1 LHYLI
6 KKSLINNFSRDIEI
20 TYNLG
25 KKEMNVLTPY
35 QAKYIAYELTRRFPS
50 GSNERF
56 NLALMDAQVDLNPH
70 QVESALFAFKSPLSK
85 GAILADEVGL
95 GKTIEA
101 GILLSQLWAER
112 RKKLLII
119 CPANLRKQWSQELLD
134 KFFLESTIL
143 ENKSFN
149 EFKKLGNTNP
159 FEQNK
164 IVICSYQF
172 ARAKADL
179 MQLVSWDL
187 AVIDEAHRLRNV
199 YKPTNKIGNAIK
211 QALSHSRKV
220 LLTATPLQ
228 NSLLEL
234 YGLVSIIDEHTFGDI
249 KSFRSQFLRTEDN
262 ENYQDLRDRLKSV
275 CIRNLRRQVQEY
287 IRYTSRIPLTIKFE
301 PSDDEQ
307 RLYEEVSGYLQQDL
321 LYALPASQRHLMTL
335 ILRKLLASSSF
346 AIAGTLNSLSK
357 KLHQVIKENRELKIK
372 NEELFEDYELF
383 DEQIEEW
390 EEEDQATEELLS
402 EADIEAIK
410 LEITSLEK
418 FRDLAESIKRNTKG
432 EKLLTA
438 LKEGFSKMDKHANK
452 KAIIFTESTRT
463 QNYLFNL
470 LTEQYPNKI
479 VLFNGSNNDE
489 TSNKVYK
496 CWLEKYRGTDK
507 VTGSPTAD
515 KRAALVEHFRDE
527 ATIMIATEAA
537 AEGINLQFCSLL
549 INYDLPWNPQRIEQ
563 RIGRCHRYG
572 QKYDVV
578 VVNFLNVKNAA
589 DIRVFQ
595 LLDEKFKLFSGVFGA
610 SDDVLG
616 SIESG
621 VDFEKRIAEIYQKYR
636 SEQEIIEQF
645 DLLQKELDEQIN
657 SKMLSTRE
665 TLLANFDDEV
675 LDKLKIRLT
684 ESKEYLNKY
693 EKWLWAVTKF
703 ELNNTAKFNDTKLTF
718 RLTKQPYSGIKFPM
732 TAFKLGKP
740 NTEPHVYRIGHPLAQ
755 IVLEKVKTKELLPAS
770 LLFDLTGYKGNVSIL
785 DELKGKQGWLS
796 ALSVSVDS
804 FESSDYVIIFG
815 ETDDGKQ
822 LNEEQ
827 AKRLLTLPVKQTN
840 ENEVNIDANHV
851 SKQTE
856 IHVDALLTSIS
867 ERDNNYLKL
876 ETEKLT
882 KWAEDKM
889 NAAELAIKETKAKI
903 KELNREAQKTAD
915 PIAQLKIQEQLQTE
929 SKKQKKQRQEI
940 FIVEDEIQ
948 EMRDKMIADI
958 QKRMKQEINK
968 TLLFTINWKLL

>member
-1 LHYLI
+1 
-6 KKSLINNFSRDIEI
+6 
-20 TYNLG
+20 
-25 KKEMNVLTPY
+25 MNELTPY

-50 GSNERF
+50 GSSEKF
-56 NLALMDAQVDLNPH
+56 NVALMDAQVDLNPH
-70 QVESALFAFKSPLSK
+70 QVEAALFAFKSPLSK

-143 ENKSFN
+143 ENKNFKD
-149 EFKKLGNTNP
+149 FKKARNKNA
-159 FEQNK
+159 FEQDK

-211 QALSHSRKV
+211 EALSHSRKA

-249 KSFRSQFLRTEDN
+249 KSFRSQFLRTVDG

-287 IRYTSRIPLTIKFE
+287 IRYTNRIPLTIKFE

-307 RLYEEVSGYLQQDL
+307 KLYEDVSDYLQREL
-321 LYALPASQRHLMTL
+321 LYALPAGQRHLMTL

-346 AIAGTLNSLSK
+346 AIAGTLNSLIK
-357 KLHQVIKENRELKIK
+357 KLNQVIKD
-372 NEELFEDYELF
+372 NEFLNVPEDISEDYELF
-383 DEQIEEW
+383 EEQSEEW
-390 EEEDQATEELLS
+390 DEEENTEDKKLS
-402 EADIEAIK
+402 ELDFESIRK
-410 LEITSLEK
+410 EIVELEK
-418 FRDLAESIKRNTKG
+418 YRDLAESIKNNTKG
-432 EKLLTA
+432 DKLLTA
-438 LKEGFSKMDKHANK
+438 LKEGFAKMDKQANQ

-470 LTEQYPNKI
+470 LSEHYPDKI

-496 CWLEKYRGTDK
+496 NWISKNKGTDK
-507 VTGSPTAD
+507 VTGSPSAD
-515 KRAALVEHFRDE
+515 KRAALVEYFRNE

-572 QKYDVV
+572 QKFDVV

-636 SEQEIIEQF
+636 SEKEIIDQF
-645 DLLQKELDEQIN
+645 DLLQNELDEQIS

-675 LDKLKIRLT
+675 LDKLKIRLS
-684 ESKEYLNKY
+684 ESKEYINKY
-693 EKWLWAVTKF
+693 EQWLWAVTKF
-703 ELNNTAKFNDTKLTF
+703 ELNGTAKFNDKDLSF
-718 RLTKQPYSGIKFPM
+718 QLKKQPYPNANFP
-732 TAFKLGKP
+732 TESFKLGKP
-740 NTEPHVYRIGHPLAQ
+740 NTEAHVYRMGHPLAQ
-755 IVLEKVKTKELLPAS
+755 TVLEKVKEKGLQPAS
-770 LLFDLTGYKGNVSIL
+770 LTFDLTGYKGNVAIL
-785 DELKGKQGWLS
+785 DELKGQQGWLS
-796 ALSVSVDS
+796 VMAVSVDS
-804 FESSDYVIIFG
+804 FESSDYLMAYGIANNGITLT
-815 ETDDGKQ
+815 ED
-822 LNEEQ
+822 Q
-827 AKRLLTLPVKQTN
+827 AKRLLTLPAKNANQDSNT
-840 ENEVNIDANHV
+840 IDDSLV
-851 SKQTE
+851 IKTGE
-856 IHVDALLTSIS
+856 TYLDALLKTLS
-867 ERDNNYLKL
+867 ERDNNYLKF

-882 KWAEDKM
+882 KWAEDRM

-903 KELNREAQKTAD
+903 KELNREAQKTVD
-915 PIAQLKIQEQLQTE
+915 PTSQLKIQEQLQDE
-929 SKKQKKQRQEI
+929 SRKQKKQRQEI
-940 FIVEDEIQ
+940 FIVEDEIA
-948 EMRDKMIADI
+948 EMRDKMISDI
-958 QKRMKQEINK
+958 QKRMKQEISK
-968 TLLFTINWKLL
+968 THLFTINWKLV

>member
-1 LHYLI
+1 
-6 KKSLINNFSRDIEI
+6 
-20 TYNLG
+20 
-25 KKEMNVLTPY
+25 MNDLTPY

-50 GSNERF
+50 GSSEKF
-56 NLALMDAQVDLNPH
+56 NVALMDAQVDLNPH
-70 QVESALFAFKSPLSK
+70 QVEAALFAFKSPLSK

-143 ENKSFN
+143 ENKNFKD
-149 EFKKLGNTNP
+149 FKKAGNKNP

-211 QALSHSRKV
+211 EALSHSRKA

-249 KSFRSQFLRTEDN
+249 KSFRSQFLRTVDG

-287 IRYTSRIPLTIKFE
+287 IRYTNRIPLTIKFE

-307 RLYEEVSGYLQQDL
+307 KLYEDVSDYLQREL
-321 LYALPASQRHLMTL
+321 LYALPAGQRHLMTL

-346 AIAGTLNSLSK
+346 AIAGTLNSLIK
-357 KLHQVIKENRELKIK
+357 KLNQVIKD
-372 NEELFEDYELF
+372 NEIINVSEDISEDYELF
-383 DEQIEEW
+383 EEQSEEW
-390 EEEDQATEELLS
+390 DEEETVEDKKLNETDFESIRQEI
-402 EADIEAIK
+402 IE
-410 LEITSLEK
+410 LEIY
-418 FRDLAESIKRNTKG
+418 RDLAESIKHNTKG
-432 EKLLTA
+432 DKLLTA
-438 LKEGFSKMDKHANK
+438 LKEGFAKMDKQANQ

-470 LTEQYPNKI
+470 LSEHYPNKI
-479 VLFNGSNNDE
+479 VLFNGSNTDE

-496 CWLEKYRGTDK
+496 SWLSQHKGTDK
-507 VTGSPTAD
+507 VTGSPSAD
-515 KRAALVEHFRDE
+515 KRAALVEYFRNE

-537 AEGINLQFCSLL
+537 SEGINLQFCSLL

-572 QKYDVV
+572 QKFDVV

-636 SEQEIIEQF
+636 SEEEIIDQF
-645 DLLQKELDEQIN
+645 DLLQKELDEQIS

-675 LDKLKIRLT
+675 LDKLKIRLS
-684 ESKEYLNKY
+684 ESKEYINKY
-693 EKWLWAVTKF
+693 EQWLWAVTKF
-703 ELNNTAKFNDTKLTF
+703 ELNGTANFNDKDLSF
-718 RLTKQPYSGIKFPM
+718 QLKKQPYPDVNFP
-732 TAFKLGKP
+732 TESFKLGKP
-740 NTEPHVYRIGHPLAQ
+740 NTEAHVYRMGHPLAQ
-755 IVLEKVKTKELLPAS
+755 TVLEKIKEKELHPAS
-770 LLFDLTGYKGNVSIL
+770 LTFDLTGYKGNVAIL
-785 DELKGKQGWLS
+785 DELKGQQGWLS
-796 ALSVSVDS
+796 VMAVSVDS
-804 FESSDYVIIFG
+804 FESSDYLMAYGIAGNGITLTEDQV
-815 ETDDGKQ
+815 
-822 LNEEQ
+822 
-827 AKRLLTLPVKQTN
+827 KRLLTLPAKNVT
-840 ENEVNIDANHV
+840 ENTSEVD
-851 SKQTE
+851 E
-856 IHVDALLTSIS
+856 ALVIKSGETYLNTLLKTLS
-867 ERDNNYLKL
+867 EKDNNYLKF

-882 KWAEDKM
+882 KWAEDRM

-903 KELNREAQKTAD
+903 KELNREAQKTVD
-915 PIAQLKIQEQLQTE
+915 PTTQLKIQEQLQEE
-929 SKKQKKQRQEI
+929 SRKQKKQRQEI
-940 FIVEDEIQ
+940 FIVEDEIA

-958 QKRMKQEINK
+958 QKRMKQEISK
-968 TLLFTINWKLL
+968 TLLFTINWKLV

>member
-1 LHYLI
+1 
-6 KKSLINNFSRDIEI
+6 
-20 TYNLG
+20 
-25 KKEMNVLTPY
+25 MNELTPY

-50 GSNERF
+50 GSSEKF
-56 NLALMDAQVDLNPH
+56 NVALMDAQVDLNPH
-70 QVESALFAFKSPLSK
+70 QVEAALFAFKSPLSK

-143 ENKSFN
+143 ENKNFQG
-149 EFKKLGNTNP
+149 FKKSGNKNP
-159 FEQNK
+159 FEQDK

-199 YKPTNKIGNAIK
+199 YKPSNKIGNAIK
-211 QALSHSRKV
+211 EALSHARKA

-249 KSFRSQFLRTEDN
+249 KSFRSQFLRTVDG

-287 IRYTSRIPLTIKFE
+287 IRYTNRIPLTIKFE

-307 RLYEEVSGYLQQDL
+307 KLYEDVSDYLQREL
-321 LYALPASQRHLMTL
+321 LYALPAGQRHLMTL

-346 AIAGTLNSLSK
+346 AIAGTLNSLIK
-357 KLHQVIKENRELKIK
+357 KLNQVLKD
-372 NEELFEDYELF
+372 NEVVNFSEDISDDYELF
-383 DEQIEEW
+383 EEHSEEW
-390 EEEDQATEELLS
+390 DEEENAEDKNLTALDFES
-402 EADIEAIK
+402 IRK
-410 LEITSLEK
+410 EIVELEK
-418 FRDLAESIKRNTKG
+418 YRDLAESIKHNTKG
-432 EKLLTA
+432 DKLLTA
-438 LKEGFSKMDKHANK
+438 LKEGFAKMDKQANQ

-470 LTEQYPNKI
+470 LSEHYPDKI

-496 CWLEKYRGTDK
+496 NWMGKNKGTDK
-507 VTGSPTAD
+507 VTGSPSAD
-515 KRAALVEHFRDE
+515 KRAALVEYFRNE

-572 QKYDVV
+572 QKFDVV

-636 SEQEIIEQF
+636 SEKEIIDQF
-645 DLLQKELDEQIN
+645 DLLQKELDEQIS

-675 LDKLKIRLT
+675 LDKLKIRLS
-684 ESKEYLNKY
+684 ESREYINKY
-693 EKWLWAVTKF
+693 EQWLWAVTKF
-703 ELNNTAKFNDTKLTF
+703 ELNGTAKFNDKDLSF
-718 RLTKQPYSGIKFPM
+718 QLIKQPYLNANFP
-732 TAFKLGKP
+732 TESFKLGKP
-740 NTEPHVYRIGHPLAQ
+740 NTEAHVYRMGHPLAQ
-755 IVLEKVKTKELLPAS
+755 TVLKKIKEKELQPAS
-770 LLFDLTGYKGNVSIL
+770 LTFDLTGYKGNVAIL
-785 DELKGKQGWLS
+785 DELKGQHGWLS
-796 ALSVSVDS
+796 VMAVSVDS
-804 FESSDYVIIFG
+804 FESSDYLMAYGIANNGINLT
-815 ETDDGKQ
+815 ED
-822 LNEEQ
+822 Q
-827 AKRLLTLPVKQTN
+827 AKRLLTLPANNDNQDSN
-840 ENEVNIDANHV
+840 AIDESLVIKAGE
-851 SKQTE
+851 TYL
-856 IHVDALLTSIS
+856 DALLKTLS
-867 ERDNNYLKL
+867 ERDNNYLKF

-882 KWAEDKM
+882 KWAEDRM

-903 KELNREAQKTAD
+903 KELNREAQKTVD
-915 PIAQLKIQEQLQTE
+915 PTSQLKIQEQLQDE
-929 SKKQKKQRQEI
+929 SRKQKKQRQEI
-940 FIVEDEIQ
+940 FIVEDEIA
-948 EMRDKMIADI
+948 EMRDKMISDI
-958 QKRMKQEINK
+958 QKRMKQEISK
-968 TLLFTINWKLL
+968 THLFTINWKLV

>member
-1 LHYLI
+1 
-6 KKSLINNFSRDIEI
+6 
-20 TYNLG
+20 
-25 KKEMNVLTPY
+25 MNELTPY

-50 GSNERF
+50 GSSEKF
-56 NLALMDAQVDLNPH
+56 NVALMDAQVDLNPH
-70 QVESALFAFKSPLSK
+70 QVEAALFAFKSPLSK

-143 ENKSFN
+143 ENKNFKD
-149 EFKKLGNTNP
+149 FKKSGNKNP

-211 QALSHSRKV
+211 EALSHSRKA

-249 KSFRSQFLRTEDN
+249 KSFRSQFLRTVDG

-287 IRYTSRIPLTIKFE
+287 IRYTNRIPLTIKFE

-307 RLYEEVSGYLQQDL
+307 KLYEDVSDYLQREL
-321 LYALPASQRHLMTL
+321 LYALPAGQRHLMTL

-346 AIAGTLNSLSK
+346 AIAGTLNSLIK
-357 KLHQVIKENRELKIK
+357 KLNQVIKD
-372 NEELFEDYELF
+372 NEVLNVPEDISEDYELF
-383 DEQIEEW
+383 EEQSEEW
-390 EEEDQATEELLS
+390 DEEENTEDKKLTELDFES
-402 EADIEAIK
+402 IRK
-410 LEITSLEK
+410 EIVELEK
-418 FRDLAESIKRNTKG
+418 YRDLAESIKHNTKG
-432 EKLLTA
+432 DKLLTA
-438 LKEGFSKMDKHANK
+438 LKEGFAKMDKQANQ

-470 LTEQYPNKI
+470 LSEHYPDKI

-496 CWLEKYRGTDK
+496 NWISKNKGTDK
-507 VTGSPTAD
+507 VTGSPSAD
-515 KRAALVEHFRDE
+515 KRAALVEYFRNE

-572 QKYDVV
+572 QKFDVV

-636 SEQEIIEQF
+636 SEKEIIDQF
-645 DLLQKELDEQIN
+645 DLLQKELDEQIS

-675 LDKLKIRLT
+675 LDKLKIRLS
-684 ESKEYLNKY
+684 ESKEYINKY
-693 EKWLWAVTKF
+693 EQWLWAVTKF
-703 ELNNTAKFNDTKLTF
+703 ELNGTAKFNDKDLSF
-718 RLTKQPYSGIKFPM
+718 QLKKQPYPNANFP
-732 TAFKLGKP
+732 TESFKLGKP
-740 NTEPHVYRIGHPLAQ
+740 NTEAHVYRMGHPLAQ
-755 IVLEKVKTKELLPAS
+755 TVLEKVKEKELQHAS
-770 LLFDLTGYKGNVSIL
+770 LTFDLTGYKGNVAIL
-785 DELKGKQGWLS
+785 DELKGQQGWLS
-796 ALSVSVDS
+796 VMAVSVDS
-804 FESSDYVIIFG
+804 FESSDYLMAYGIANNGITLT
-815 ETDDGKQ
+815 ED
-822 LNEEQ
+822 Q
-827 AKRLLTLPVKQTN
+827 AKRLLTLPAKNATQDS
-840 ENEVNIDANHV
+840 NIIDNSLVIIAGE
-851 SKQTE
+851 TYL
-856 IHVDALLTSIS
+856 DALLKTLS
-867 ERDNNYLKL
+867 ERDNNYLKF

-882 KWAEDKM
+882 KWAEDRM

-903 KELNREAQKTAD
+903 KELNREAQKTVD
-915 PIAQLKIQEQLQTE
+915 PTSQLKIQEQLQDE
-929 SKKQKKQRQEI
+929 SRKQKKQRQEI
-940 FIVEDEIQ
+940 FIVEDEIA
-948 EMRDKMIADI
+948 EMRDKMISDI
-958 QKRMKQEINK
+958 QKRMKQEISK
-968 TLLFTINWKLL
+968 THLFTINWKLV

>member
-1 LHYLI
+1 
-6 KKSLINNFSRDIEI
+6 
-20 TYNLG
+20 
-25 KKEMNVLTPY
+25 
-35 QAKYIAYELTRRFPS
+35 
-50 GSNERF
+50 
-56 NLALMDAQVDLNPH
+56 MDAQVDLNPH
-70 QVESALFAFKSPLSK
+70 QVEAALFAFKSPLSK

-143 ENKSFN
+143 ENKNFKD
-149 EFKKLGNTNP
+149 FKKSGNKNP

-211 QALSHSRKV
+211 EALSHSRKA

-249 KSFRSQFLRTEDN
+249 KSFRSQFLRTVDG

-301 PSDDEQ
+301 PSNDEQ
-307 RLYEEVSGYLQQDL
+307 KLYEDVSDYLQREL
-321 LYALPASQRHLMTL
+321 LYALPAGQRHLMTL

-346 AIAGTLNSLSK
+346 AIAGTLNSLIK
-357 KLHQVIKENRELKIK
+357 KLNQVIKD
-372 NEELFEDYELF
+372 NEVLNVPEEISEDYELF
-383 DEQIEEW
+383 EEQSEEW
-390 EEEDQATEELLS
+390 DEEENTE
-402 EADIEAIK
+402 DKK
-410 LEITSLEK
+410 LTEIDFESIRKEIVELEK
-418 FRDLAESIKRNTKG
+418 YRDLAESIKHNTKG
-432 EKLLTA
+432 DKLLTA
-438 LKEGFSKMDKHANK
+438 LKEGFAKMDKQANQ

-470 LTEQYPNKI
+470 LSEHYPNKI
-479 VLFNGSNNDE
+479 VLFNGSNTDE

-496 CWLEKYRGTDK
+496 SWLSQNKGTDK
-507 VTGSPTAD
+507 VTGSPSAD
-515 KRAALVEHFRDE
+515 KRAALVEYFRNE

-572 QKYDVV
+572 QKFDVV

-636 SEQEIIEQF
+636 SEKEIIDQF
-645 DLLQKELDEQIN
+645 DLLQKELDEQIS

-665 TLLANFDDEV
+665 TLLANFDDDV
-675 LDKLKIRLT
+675 LDKLKIRLS
-684 ESKEYLNKY
+684 ESKEYINKY
-693 EKWLWAVTKF
+693 EQWLWAVTKF
-703 ELNNTAKFNDTKLTF
+703 ELNGTAKFNDKDLSF
-718 RLTKQPYSGIKFPM
+718 QLKKQPYPNATFP
-732 TAFKLGKP
+732 TESFKLGKP
-740 NTEPHVYRIGHPLAQ
+740 NTEAHVYRMGHPLAQ
-755 IVLEKVKTKELLPAS
+755 TVLEKVKEKQLQPAS
-770 LLFDLTGYKGNVSIL
+770 LTFDLTGYKGNVAIL
-785 DELKGKQGWLS
+785 DELKGQQGWLS
-796 ALSVSVDS
+796 VMAVSVDS
-804 FESSDYVIIFG
+804 FESSDYLMAYGIANNGITLT
-815 ETDDGKQ
+815 ED
-822 LNEEQ
+822 Q
-827 AKRLLTLPVKQTN
+827 AKRLLTLPAKN
-840 ENEVNIDANHV
+840 ASENSKEVDETLV
-851 SKQTE
+851 LKSGETYL
-856 IHVDALLTSIS
+856 DALLKTLS
-867 ERDNNYLKL
+867 ERDNNYLKF

-882 KWAEDKM
+882 KWAEDRM

-903 KELNREAQKTAD
+903 KELNREAQKTVD
-915 PIAQLKIQEQLQTE
+915 PTSQLKIQEQLQDE
-929 SKKQKKQRQEI
+929 SRKQKKQRQEI
-940 FIVEDEIQ
+940 FIVEDEIA
-948 EMRDKMIADI
+948 EMRDKMISNI
-958 QKRMKQEINK
+958 QKRMKQEISK
-968 TLLFTINWKLL
+968 THLFTINWKLV

>member
-1 LHYLI
+1 
-6 KKSLINNFSRDIEI
+6 
-20 TYNLG
+20 
-25 KKEMNVLTPY
+25 MNELTPY

-50 GSNERF
+50 GSSEKF
-56 NLALMDAQVDLNPH
+56 NVALMDAQVDLNPH

-119 CPANLRKQWSQELLD
+119 CPANLRKQWSQELYD
-134 KFFLESTIL
+134 KFFLDTIIL
-143 ENKSFN
+143 ENKNFN
-149 EFKKLGNTNP
+149 EFVKSGKRNP
-159 FEQNK
+159 FDQNK
-164 IVICSYQF
+164 IIICSYQF

-179 MQLVSWDL
+179 MQLISWDL
-187 AVIDEAHRLRNV
+187 AVVDEAHRLRNV

-211 QALSHSRKV
+211 EALSHSRKA

-249 KSFRSQFLRTEDN
+249 KSFRSQFLRTVEG
-262 ENYQDLRDRLKSV
+262 ENYQDLRGRLKSV

-287 IRYTSRIPLTIKFE
+287 IRYTNRIPLTIKFE

-307 RLYEEVSGYLQQDL
+307 KLYEAVSDYLQKEL

-346 AIAGTLNSLSK
+346 AIAGTLNSLIK
-357 KLHQVIKENRELKIK
+357 KLHQVIKDHQKVSVADEVS
-372 NEELFEDYELF
+372 EDYELF
-383 DEQIEEW
+383 EEQAEEW
-390 EEEDQATEELLS
+390 EEDEQSGENSLTET
-402 EADIEAIK
+402 DIEAIR
-410 LEITSLEK
+410 LEIAELEK
-418 FRDLAESIKRNTKG
+418 FRDLAESIKHNAKG

-470 LTEQYPNKI
+470 LSEQYPDKI

-496 CWLEKYRGTDK
+496 SWLEKNRGTDK

-515 KRAALVEHFRDE
+515 KRAALVEYFRNE

-595 LLDEKFKLFSGVFGA
+595 LLAEKFKLFSGVFGA

-636 SEQEIIEQF
+636 TEQEIIEQF

-675 LDKLKIRLT
+675 LDKLKIRLS
-684 ESKEYLNKY
+684 ESREYINKY
-693 EKWLWAVTKF
+693 EQWLWAVTKF
-703 ELNNTAKFNDTKLTF
+703 ELNGAATFNDKNLSFKLK
-718 RLTKQPYSGIKFPM
+718 KQPYPEATFP
-732 TAFKLGKP
+732 TEAFKLGKP
-740 NTEPHVYRIGHPLAQ
+740 NTEAHVYRMGHPLAQ
-755 IVLEKVKTKELLPAS
+755 TVLEKAKEKELPNAS
-770 LLFDLTGYKGNVSIL
+770 LTFDLTGYVGNVSIL
-785 DELKGKQGWLS
+785 DVLKGKQGWLS
-796 ALSVSVDS
+796 ALAVSVDS
-804 FESSDYVIIFG
+804 FESSDYVIAFG
-815 ETDDGKQ
+815 QTDDGKP

-840 ENEVNIDANHV
+840 ENTSNLDIANV
-851 SKQTE
+851 SNQTE
-856 IHVDALLTSIS
+856 IHLDALLKSIS
-867 ERDNNYLKL
+867 ERDNNYLKF

-882 KWAEDKM
+882 KWAEDRM

-903 KELNREAQKTAD
+903 KELNREVQKTID
-915 PIAQLKIQEQLQTE
+915 PMAQLKLQQQLQEE
-929 SKKQKKQRQEI
+929 SRKQKKQRQEI
-940 FIVEDEIQ
+940 FIVEDEIA

-968 TLLFTINWKLL
+968 THLFTINWKLV

>member
-1 LHYLI
+1 MT
-6 KKSLINNFSRDIEI
+6 D
-20 TYNLG
+20 
-25 KKEMNVLTPY
+25 LTPY

-50 GSNERF
+50 GSSEKF
-56 NLALMDAQVDLNPH
+56 NVALMDAQVDLNPH
-70 QVESALFAFKSPLSK
+70 QVEAALFAFKSPLSK

-119 CPANLRKQWSQELLD
+119 CPANLRKQWSQELQE
-134 KFFLESTIL
+134 KFFLDSIIL
-143 ENKSFN
+143 ENKNFN
-149 EFKKLGNTNP
+149 DLKKSGNKNP
-159 FEQNK
+159 FEQDK

-211 QALSHSRKV
+211 EALSHSRKA

-249 KSFRSQFLRTEDN
+249 KSFRSQFLRTVDG
-262 ENYQDLRDRLKSV
+262 ENYQDLRERLKSI

-287 IRYTSRIPLTIKFE
+287 IRYTNRIPITIKFE
-301 PSDDEQ
+301 PSENEQ
-307 RLYEEVSGYLQQDL
+307 KLYEDVSDYLQREL
-321 LYALPASQRHLMTL
+321 LYALPAGQRHLMTL

-346 AIAGTLNSLSK
+346 AIAGTLNSLIK
-357 KLHQVIKENRELKIK
+357 KLNQVIHD
-372 NEELFEDYELF
+372 NERVDVSEDISEDYELL
-383 DEQIEEW
+383 DEQAEEW
-390 EEEDQATEELLS
+390 DEEQVAEDDKLT
-402 EADIEAIK
+402 EADFEAIRK
-410 LEITSLEK
+410 EIIELEK
-418 FRDLAESIKRNTKG
+418 YRDLAESIKHNTKG
-432 EKLLTA
+432 DKLLTA
-438 LKEGFSKMDKHANK
+438 LKEGFAKMDKQANQ

-470 LTEQYPNKI
+470 LNEYYPNKI
-479 VLFNGSNNDE
+479 VLFNGSNTDE
-489 TSNKVYK
+489 TSNKIYK
-496 CWLEKYRGTDK
+496 TWLSQNKGTDK

-515 KRAALVEHFRDE
+515 KRAALVEHFRND

-549 INYDLPWNPQRIEQ
+549 INFDLPWNPQRIEQ

-572 QKYDVV
+572 QKFDVV

-636 SEQEIIEQF
+636 TEKEIIDQF
-645 DLLQKELDEQIN
+645 DLLQKELDEQISN
-657 SKMLSTRE
+657 KMLSTRE

-675 LDKLKIRLT
+675 LDKLKIRLS
-684 ESKEYLNKY
+684 ESKEYINKY
-693 EKWLWAVTKF
+693 EQWLWAVTKF
-703 ELNNTAKFNDTKLTF
+703 ELNGAAKFNNKDLSF
-718 RLTKQPYSGIKFPM
+718 QLTKQPYPEESFP
-732 TAFKLGKP
+732 TEPFKLGKP
-740 NTEPHVYRIGHPLAQ
+740 NTEAHVYRMGHPLAQ
-755 IVLEKVKTKELLPAS
+755 AVLEKLKSKELPPSTLT
-770 LLFDLTGYKGNVSIL
+770 FDLTNYQGNVAIL
-785 DELKGKQGWLS
+785 DELKGQSGWIS
-796 ALSVSVDS
+796 VMAVSVDS
-804 FESSDYVIIFG
+804 FESSDYLMAFG
-815 ETDDGKQ
+815 IANNGTKLTED
-822 LNEEQ
+822 Q
-827 AKRLLTLPVKQTN
+827 AKRLLTLPSINITEN
-840 ENEVNIDANHV
+840 ENAVDKGLV
-851 SKQTE
+851 SKTGE
-856 IHVDALLTSIS
+856 TYLESLLKSLS
-867 ERDNNYLKL
+867 EKDSNYMKF

-882 KWAEDKM
+882 KWAEDRM

-903 KELNREAQKTAD
+903 KELNRESQKTTD
-915 PIAQLKIQEQLQTE
+915 PVLLLKMQEQLQDE
-929 SKKQKKQRQEI
+929 SRKQKKQRQEI
-940 FIVEDEIQ
+940 FIVEDEIA

-958 QKRMKQEINK
+958 QKRMKQEISK
-968 TLLFTINWKLL
+968 THLFTINWKIV

>member
-1 LHYLI
+1 M
-6 KKSLINNFSRDIEI
+6 
-20 TYNLG
+20 
-25 KKEMNVLTPY
+25 KELTAY

-50 GSNERF
+50 GSSEKF
-56 NLALMDAQVDLNPH
+56 NVALMDAQVDLNPH

-143 ENKSFN
+143 ENKN
-149 EFKKLGNTNP
+149 FKDLKKAGNRNP
-159 FEQNK
+159 FEQDK

-211 QALSHSRKV
+211 EALSHARKA

-249 KSFRSQFLRTEDN
+249 KSFRSQFLRTSDG
-262 ENYQDLRDRLKSV
+262 ENYQDLRDRLKTV

-287 IRYTSRIPLTIKFE
+287 IRYTNRIPLTIKFE
-301 PSDDEQ
+301 PSEDEQ
-307 RLYEEVSGYLQQDL
+307 KLYEDVSDYLQREL
-321 LYALPASQRHLMTL
+321 LYALPAGQRHLMTL

-346 AIAGTLNSLSK
+346 AIAGTLNSLIK
-357 KLHQVIKENRELKIK
+357 KLYLVIKD
-372 NEELFEDYELF
+372 NEVLNVPEDISEDYELF
-383 DEQIEEW
+383 EEQSEEW
-390 EEEDQATEELLS
+390 DEEETTEDKQLTETDFDS
-402 EADIEAIK
+402 IRQEIIE
-410 LEITSLEK
+410 LEK
-418 FRDLAESIKRNTKG
+418 YRDLAESIKHNAKG
-432 EKLLTA
+432 DKLLTA
-438 LKEGFSKMDKHANK
+438 LKEGFAKMDKQANQ

-470 LTEQYPNKI
+470 LSEYYPNKI

-496 CWLEKYRGTDK
+496 SWLSQNKGTDK
-507 VTGSPTAD
+507 VTGSPSAD
-515 KRAALVEHFRDE
+515 KRAALVEYFRNE
-527 ATIMIATEAA
+527 AIIMIATEAA

-572 QKYDVV
+572 QKFDVV

-636 SEQEIIEQF
+636 SEKEIVDQF
-645 DLLQKELDEQIN
+645 DLLQKELDEQI
-657 SKMLSTRE
+657 STKMLSTRE

-684 ESKEYLNKY
+684 ESKEYINKY
-693 EKWLWAVTKF
+693 EQWLWAVTKF
-703 ELNNTAKFNDTKLTF
+703 ELNGTAKFNDKDLSF
-718 RLTKQPYSGIKFPM
+718 QLKKQPYPNAIFP
-732 TAFKLGKP
+732 TESFKLGKP
-740 NTEPHVYRIGHPLAQ
+740 NTEAHVYRMGHPLAQ
-755 IVLEKVKTKELLPAS
+755 TVLEKIKEKELYAAS
-770 LLFDLTGYKGNVSIL
+770 LSFDLTGYRGNVAIL
-785 DELKGKQGWLS
+785 DELKGLQGWLS
-796 ALSVSVDS
+796 VMAVSVES
-804 FESSDYVIIFG
+804 FESSDYLLTFG
-815 ETDDGKQ
+815 VANNGIALTEDQ
-822 LNEEQ
+822 V
-827 AKRLLTLPVKQTN
+827 KRLLTLPAKHCD
-840 ENEVNIDANHV
+840 ENSIDVNDILV
-851 SKQTE
+851 TQSGE
-856 IHVDALLTSIS
+856 RYLDALLKTLS
-867 ERDNNYLKL
+867 ERDNNYLKF

-882 KWAEDKM
+882 KWAEDRM

-903 KELNREAQKTAD
+903 KELNREAQKTVD
-915 PIAQLKIQEQLQTE
+915 PASQLKIQEQLQDE
-929 SKKQKKQRQEI
+929 SRKQKKQRQEI
-940 FIVEDEIQ
+940 FIVEDEIA
-948 EMRDKMIADI
+948 EMRDKMISDI
-958 QKRMKQEINK
+958 QKRMKQEISK
-968 TLLFTINWKLL
+968 THLFTINWKLV

>member
-1 LHYLI
+1 V
-6 KKSLINNFSRDIEI
+6 NE
-20 TYNLG
+20 
-25 KKEMNVLTPY
+25 LTPY
-35 QAKYIAYELTRRFPS
+35 QAKYIAFELTRRFPS
-50 GSNERF
+50 GSSEKF
-56 NLALMDAQVDLNPH
+56 NVALMDAQVDLNPH

-101 GILLSQLWAER
+101 GILLSQMWAER

-119 CPANLRKQWSQELLD
+119 CPANLRKQWSQELYD
-134 KFFLESTIL
+134 KFFLDSIIL
-143 ENKSFN
+143 ENKNFN
-149 EFKKLGNTNP
+149 EFVKSGKRNP
-159 FEQNK
+159 FDQNK
-164 IVICSYQF
+164 IIICSYQF

-179 MQLVSWDL
+179 VQLISWDL

-211 QALSHSRKV
+211 EALSHSRKA

-249 KSFRSQFLRTEDN
+249 KSFRSQFLRTVEG

-287 IRYTSRIPLTIKFE
+287 IRYTNRIPLTIKFE

-307 RLYEEVSGYLQQDL
+307 KLYEAVSDYLQKEL

-346 AIAGTLNSLSK
+346 AIAGTLNSLIK
-357 KLHQVIKENRELKIK
+357 KLLQVIKDHQKVSVADEVS
-372 NEELFEDYELF
+372 EDYELF
-383 DEQIEEW
+383 EEQAEEW
-390 EEEDQATEELLS
+390 EEEEKTNDNSLTET
-402 EADIEAIK
+402 DIKAIK
-410 LEITSLEK
+410 LEILELEK
-418 FRDLAESIKRNTKG
+418 FRDLAESIKHNAKG

-470 LTEQYPNKI
+470 LSEQYPDKI

-496 CWLEKYRGTDK
+496 SWLATNKGTDK

-515 KRAALVEHFRDE
+515 KRAALVEYFRNE

-572 QKYDVV
+572 QKFDVV

-636 SEQEIIEQF
+636 TDLEIIEQF
-645 DLLQKELDEQIN
+645 DLLQKELDEKIN

-675 LDKLKIRLT
+675 LDKLKIRLS
-684 ESKEYLNKY
+684 ESREYINKY
-693 EKWLWAVTKF
+693 EQWLWAVTKF
-703 ELNNTAKFNDTKLTF
+703 ELNGAATFNDKNLSFKLK
-718 RLTKQPYSGIKFPM
+718 KQPYSEATFP
-732 TAFKLGKP
+732 TESFKLGKP
-740 NTEPHVYRIGHPLAQ
+740 NTEAHVYRMGHTLAQ
-755 IVLEKVKTKELLPAS
+755 TVLEKAKEKELPETS
-770 LLFDLTGYKGNVSIL
+770 LTFDLTGYEGNVSIL
-785 DELKGKQGWLS
+785 DELKGKKGWLS
-796 ALSVSVDS
+796 ALAVSVDS
-804 FESSDYVIIFG
+804 FESSDYVIAFG
-815 ETDDGKQ
+815 QTDDGKP

-827 AKRLLTLPVKQTN
+827 AKRLLTLPVKQAN
-840 ENEVNIDANHV
+840 GNAISIDA
-851 SKQTE
+851 KLLALQTE
-856 IHVDALLTSIS
+856 SHLDALLKSIS
-867 ERDNNYLKL
+867 ERDNNYLKF

-882 KWAEDKM
+882 KWAEDRM

-903 KELNREAQKTAD
+903 KELNREVQKTTD
-915 PIAQLKIQEQLQTE
+915 PMAQLKLQQQLQEE
-929 SKKQKKQRQEI
+929 SRKQKKQRQEI
-940 FIVEDEIQ
+940 FIVEDEIA

-958 QKRMKQEINK
+958 QKRMKQEINQ
-968 TLLFTINWKLL
+968 THLFTINWKLL

>member
-1 LHYLI
+1 
-6 KKSLINNFSRDIEI
+6 
-20 TYNLG
+20 
-25 KKEMNVLTPY
+25 MNELTPY
-35 QAKYIAYELTRRFPS
+35 QAKYIAFELTRRFPS
-50 GSNERF
+50 GSSEKF
-56 NLALMDAQVDLNPH
+56 NVALMDAQVDLNPH

-101 GILLSQLWAER
+101 GILLSQMWAER

-119 CPANLRKQWSQELLD
+119 CPANLRKQWSQELYE
-134 KFFLESTIL
+134 KFFLGSIIL
-143 ENKSFN
+143 ENKNFN
-149 EFKKLGNTNP
+149 EFVKSGKRNP
-159 FEQNK
+159 FDQNT

-179 MQLVSWDL
+179 VQLISWDL

-211 QALSHSRKV
+211 EALSHSRKA

-249 KSFRSQFLRTEDN
+249 KSFRSQFLRTVEG

-287 IRYTSRIPLTIKFE
+287 IRYTNRIPLTIKFE

-307 RLYEEVSGYLQQDL
+307 KLYEAVSDYLQKEL

-346 AIAGTLNSLSK
+346 AIAGTLNSLIK
-357 KLHQVIKENRELKIK
+357 KLLQVIKDHQKVSVADEVS
-372 NEELFEDYELF
+372 EDYELF
-383 DEQIEEW
+383 EEQAEEW
-390 EEEDQATEELLS
+390 EEEEKTNDNSLTET
-402 EADIEAIK
+402 DIKAIK
-410 LEITSLEK
+410 LEILELEK
-418 FRDLAESIKRNTKG
+418 FRDLAESIKHNAKG

-470 LTEQYPNKI
+470 LSEQYPDKI

-496 CWLEKYRGTDK
+496 SWLATNKGTDK

-515 KRAALVEHFRDE
+515 KRAALVEYFRNE

-636 SEQEIIEQF
+636 TEQEIIEQF

-675 LDKLKIRLT
+675 LDKLKIRLS
-684 ESKEYLNKY
+684 ESREYINKY
-693 EKWLWAVTKF
+693 EQWLWAVTKF
-703 ELNNTAKFNDTKLTF
+703 ELNGAATFNDKNLSFKLK
-718 RLTKQPYSGIKFPM
+718 KQPYSEATFP
-732 TAFKLGKP
+732 TESFKLGKP
-740 NTEPHVYRIGHPLAQ
+740 NTEAHVYRMGHTLAQ
-755 IVLEKVKTKELLPAS
+755 TVLEKAKEKELPETS
-770 LLFDLTGYKGNVSIL
+770 LTFDLTGYEGNVSIL
-785 DELKGKQGWLS
+785 DELKGKKGWLS
-796 ALSVSVDS
+796 ALAVSVDS
-804 FESSDYVIIFG
+804 FESSDYVIAFG
-815 ETDDGKQ
+815 QTDDGKP

-827 AKRLLTLPVKQTN
+827 AKRLLTLPVKQAN
-840 ENEVNIDANHV
+840 GNAISIDA
-851 SKQTE
+851 KLLALQTE
-856 IHVDALLTSIS
+856 SHLDALLKSIS
-867 ERDNNYLKL
+867 ERDNNYLKF

-882 KWAEDKM
+882 KWAEDRM

-903 KELNREAQKTAD
+903 KELNREVQKTTD
-915 PIAQLKIQEQLQTE
+915 PMAQLKLQQQLQEE
-929 SKKQKKQRQEI
+929 SRKQKKQRQEI
-940 FIVEDEIQ
+940 FIVEDEIA

-958 QKRMKQEINK
+958 QKRMKQEINQ
-968 TLLFTINWKLL
+968 THLFTINWKLL

>member
-1 LHYLI
+1 
-6 KKSLINNFSRDIEI
+6 
-20 TYNLG
+20 
-25 KKEMNVLTPY
+25 MNELTPY

-50 GSNERF
+50 GSSEKF
-56 NLALMDAQVDLNPH
+56 NVALMDAQVDLNPH
-70 QVESALFAFKSPLSK
+70 QVEAALFAFKSPLSK

-143 ENKSFN
+143 ENKNFKD
-149 EFKKLGNTNP
+149 FKKSGNKNP
-159 FEQNK
+159 FEQDK

-211 QALSHSRKV
+211 EALSHSRKA

-249 KSFRSQFLRTEDN
+249 KSFRSQFLRTVDG

-287 IRYTSRIPLTIKFE
+287 IRYTNRIPLTIKFE

-307 RLYEEVSGYLQQDL
+307 KLYEDVSDYLQREL
-321 LYALPASQRHLMTL
+321 LYALPAGQRHLMTL

-346 AIAGTLNSLSK
+346 AIAGTLNSLIK
-357 KLHQVIKENRELKIK
+357 KLNKVIKD
-372 NEELFEDYELF
+372 NEVLDAPEDISEDYELF
-383 DEQIEEW
+383 EEQSEEW
-390 EEEDQATEELLS
+390 DEEENTEVK
-402 EADIEAIK
+402 K
-410 LEITSLEK
+410 LNETDFESIRQEIVELEK
-418 FRDLAESIKRNTKG
+418 YRDLAESIKHNTKG
-432 EKLLTA
+432 DKLLTA
-438 LKEGFSKMDKHANK
+438 LKGGFAKMDKQANQ

-463 QNYLFNL
+463 RNYLFNL
-470 LTEQYPNKI
+470 LSEHYPDKI

-496 CWLEKYRGTDK
+496 NWISKNKGTDK
-507 VTGSPTAD
+507 VTGSPSSD
-515 KRAALVEHFRDE
+515 KRAALVEYFRNE

-572 QKYDVV
+572 QKFDVV
-578 VVNFLNVKNAA
+578 VVNFLNVINAA

-621 VDFEKRIAEIYQKYR
+621 VDFDKRIAEIYQKYR
-636 SEQEIIEQF
+636 SEKEIIDQF
-645 DLLQKELDEQIN
+645 DLLQKELDEQI
-657 SKMLSTRE
+657 SGKMLSTRE

-675 LDKLKIRLT
+675 LDKLKIRLS
-684 ESKEYLNKY
+684 ESKEYINKY
-693 EKWLWAVTKF
+693 EQWLWAVTKF
-703 ELNNTAKFNDTKLTF
+703 ELNGTAKFNDKDLSF
-718 RLTKQPYSGIKFPM
+718 QLKKQPYPNANLPTES
-732 TAFKLGKP
+732 FKLGKP
-740 NTEPHVYRIGHPLAQ
+740 NTEAHVYRMGHPLAQ
-755 IVLEKVKTKELLPAS
+755 TVLEKVKEKELQPAS
-770 LLFDLTGYKGNVSIL
+770 LTFDLTGYKGNVAIL
-785 DELKGKQGWLS
+785 DELKGQQGWLS
-796 ALSVSVDS
+796 VMAVSVDS
-804 FESSDYVIIFG
+804 FESSDYLMAYGIANNGITLT
-815 ETDDGKQ
+815 ED
-822 LNEEQ
+822 Q
-827 AKRLLTLPVKQTN
+827 AKRLLTLPAKNATQDS
-840 ENEVNIDANHV
+840 NIIDNSLVIIAGE
-851 SKQTE
+851 TYL
-856 IHVDALLTSIS
+856 DALLKTLS
-867 ERDNNYLKL
+867 ERDNNYLKF

-882 KWAEDKM
+882 KWAEDRM

-903 KELNREAQKTAD
+903 KELNREAQKTVD
-915 PIAQLKIQEQLQTE
+915 PTSQLKIQEQLQDE
-929 SKKQKKQRQEI
+929 SRKQKKQRQEI
-940 FIVEDEIQ
+940 FIVEDEIA
-948 EMRDKMIADI
+948 EMRDKMISDI
-958 QKRMKQEINK
+958 QKRMKQEISK
-968 TLLFTINWKLL
+968 THLFTINWKLV

>member
-1 LHYLI
+1 
-6 KKSLINNFSRDIEI
+6 
-20 TYNLG
+20 
-25 KKEMNVLTPY
+25 MNELTPY

-50 GSNERF
+50 GSNEKF

-70 QVESALFAFKSPLSK
+70 QVEAALFAFKSPLSK

-143 ENKSFN
+143 ENKNFN
-149 EFKKLGNTNP
+149 DFKKSGNKNP

-211 QALSHSRKV
+211 EALSHSRKA

-249 KSFRSQFLRTEDN
+249 KSFRSQFLRTVDG

-287 IRYTSRIPLTIKFE
+287 IRYTNRIPLTIKFE
-301 PSDDEQ
+301 PTKDEQ
-307 RLYEEVSGYLQQDL
+307 KLYEDVSDYLQREL
-321 LYALPASQRHLMTL
+321 LYALPAGQRHLMTL

-346 AIAGTLNSLSK
+346 AIAGTLNSLIK
-357 KLHQVIKENRELKIK
+357 KLSKVINDNELPNTPEDISD
-372 NEELFEDYELF
+372 DYELF
-383 DEQIEEW
+383 EEQSEEW
-390 EEEDQATEELLS
+390 DDEVANDNIQLS
-402 EADIEAIK
+402 DTDIKSIK
-410 LEITSLEK
+410 QEIVELEK
-418 FRDLAESIKRNTKG
+418 YRDLAESIKHNTKG
-432 EKLLTA
+432 DKLLTA
-438 LKEGFSKMDKHANK
+438 LKEGFAKMDKHANQ

-470 LTEQYPNKI
+470 LSEHYHDKI

-496 CWLEKYRGTDK
+496 GWLSKNKGTDK

-515 KRAALVEHFRDE
+515 KRAALVEYFRNE

-572 QKYDVV
+572 QKFDVV

-636 SEQEIIEQF
+636 TEEEIIDQF
-645 DLLQKELDEQIN
+645 DLLQKELDQQIS

-675 LDKLKIRLT
+675 LDKLKIRLS
-684 ESKEYLNKY
+684 ESKEYINKY
-693 EKWLWAVTKF
+693 EQWLWAVTKF
-703 ELNNTAKFNDTKLTF
+703 ELNESANFNDKDLSF
-718 RLTKQPYSGIKFPM
+718 QLKKQPYPNANFP
-732 TAFKLGKP
+732 TESFKLGKP
-740 NTEPHVYRIGHPLAQ
+740 NTEAHVYRFGHPLAQ
-755 IVLEKVKTKELLPAS
+755 TVLEKIKEKELHPAS
-770 LLFDLTGYKGNVSIL
+770 LTFDLTGHKGNVTIL
-785 DELKGKQGWLS
+785 DELIGQQGWLS
-796 ALSVSVDS
+796 VMAVSVDS
-804 FESSDYVIIFG
+804 FESSDYLMAFG
-815 ETDDGKQ
+815 IANNGITLTED
-822 LNEEQ
+822 Q
-827 AKRLLTLPVKQTN
+827 AKRLLTLPAKYTN
-840 ENEVNIDANHV
+840 QDSNIIDNLLV
-851 SKQTE
+851 MNSGETYL
-856 IHVDALLTSIS
+856 DALLKTLS
-867 ERDNNYLKL
+867 ERDDNYLKF

-882 KWAEDKM
+882 KWAEDRM

-903 KELNREAQKTAD
+903 KELNREAQKTVD
-915 PIAQLKIQEQLQTE
+915 PTAQLKIQEQLQDE
-929 SKKQKKQRQEI
+929 SRKQKKQRQEI
-940 FIVEDEIQ
+940 FIVEDEIS
-948 EMRDKMIADI
+948 EMRDKMIRDI
-958 QKRMKQEINK
+958 QKRMKQEISK
-968 TLLFTINWKLL
+968 THLFTINWKLI

>member
-1 LHYLI
+1 
-6 KKSLINNFSRDIEI
+6 
-20 TYNLG
+20 
-25 KKEMNVLTPY
+25 MNELTPY

-50 GSNERF
+50 GSSEKF
-56 NLALMDAQVDLNPH
+56 NVALMDAQVDLNPH
-70 QVESALFAFKSPLSK
+70 QVEAALFAFKSPLSK

-112 RKKLLII
+112 RRKLLII

-143 ENKSFN
+143 ENKNFKD
-149 EFKKLGNTNP
+149 FKKSGNKNP

-211 QALSHSRKV
+211 EALSHSRKA

-249 KSFRSQFLRTEDN
+249 KSFRSQFLRTVDG

-287 IRYTSRIPLTIKFE
+287 IRYTNRIPLTIKFE

-307 RLYEEVSGYLQQDL
+307 KLYEDVSDYLQREL
-321 LYALPASQRHLMTL
+321 LYALPAGQRHLMTL

-346 AIAGTLNSLSK
+346 AIAGTLNSLIK
-357 KLHQVIKENRELKIK
+357 KLNQVIKD
-372 NEELFEDYELF
+372 NEVVTISEDISEDYELF
-383 DEQIEEW
+383 EEQSEEW
-390 EEEDQATEELLS
+390 DEEEANEDKKLPETDFESIRQEI
-402 EADIEAIK
+402 IE
-410 LEITSLEK
+410 LEK
-418 FRDLAESIKRNTKG
+418 YRDLAESIKHNTKG
-432 EKLLTA
+432 DKLLTA
-438 LKEGFSKMDKHANK
+438 LKEGFAKMDKQANQ

-470 LTEQYPNKI
+470 LSEHYPDKI
-479 VLFNGSNNDE
+479 VLFNGTNNDE

-496 CWLEKYRGTDK
+496 SWLSKNKGTDK
-507 VTGSPTAD
+507 ATGSPSAD
-515 KRAALVEHFRDE
+515 KRAALVEYFRND

-537 AEGINLQFCSLL
+537 AEGINLQFCSLV

-572 QKYDVV
+572 QKFDVV

-636 SEQEIIEQF
+636 SEKEIIDQF
-645 DLLQKELDEQIN
+645 DLLQKELDEQIS

-675 LDKLKIRLT
+675 LDKLKIRLS
-684 ESKEYLNKY
+684 ESKEYINKY
-693 EKWLWAVTKF
+693 EQWLWAVTKF
-703 ELNNTAKFNDTKLTF
+703 ELNGTAKFNDKDLCF
-718 RLTKQPYSGIKFPM
+718 QLKKQPYPNANFP
-732 TAFKLGKP
+732 TESFKLGKP
-740 NTEPHVYRIGHPLAQ
+740 NTEAHVYRMGHPLAQ
-755 IVLEKVKTKELLPAS
+755 TVLEKVKEKTLHPAS
-770 LLFDLTGYKGNVSIL
+770 LTFDLTAYKGNVAIL
-785 DELKGKQGWLS
+785 DELKGQRGWLS
-796 ALSVSVDS
+796 VMAVSVDS
-804 FESSDYVIIFG
+804 FESSDYLMAYGIADNGITLT
-815 ETDDGKQ
+815 ED
-822 LNEEQ
+822 Q
-827 AKRLLTLPVKQTN
+827 AKRLLTLPAKN
-840 ENEVNIDANHV
+840 ASENFNEVDESLV
-851 SKQTE
+851 MKSGETYL
-856 IHVDALLTSIS
+856 DALLKTLS
-867 ERDNNYLKL
+867 ERDNNYLKF

-882 KWAEDKM
+882 KWAEDRM

-903 KELNREAQKTAD
+903 KELNREAQKTVD
-915 PIAQLKIQEQLQTE
+915 PTSQLKIQEQLQDE
-929 SKKQKKQRQEI
+929 SRKQKKQRQEI
-940 FIVEDEIQ
+940 FIVEDEIA
-948 EMRDKMIADI
+948 EMRDKMISDI
-958 QKRMKQEINK
+958 QKRMKQEISK
-968 TLLFTINWKLL
+968 TPLFTINWKLV

>member
-1 LHYLI
+1 
-6 KKSLINNFSRDIEI
+6 
-20 TYNLG
+20 
-25 KKEMNVLTPY
+25 MNALTPY
-35 QAKYIAYELTRRFPS
+35 QAKYIAFELTRRFPS
-50 GSNERF
+50 GSSEKF
-56 NLALMDAQVDLNPH
+56 NVALMDAQVDLNPH

-101 GILLSQLWAER
+101 GILLSQMWAER

-119 CPANLRKQWSQELLD
+119 CPANLRKQWSQELYE
-134 KFFLESTIL
+134 KFFLGSIIL
-143 ENKSFN
+143 ENKNFN
-149 EFKKLGNTNP
+149 EFVKSGKRNP
-159 FEQNK
+159 FDQNT

-179 MQLVSWDL
+179 VQLISWDL
-187 AVIDEAHRLRNV
+187 AVVDEAHRLRNV

-211 QALSHSRKV
+211 EALSHSRKA

-249 KSFRSQFLRTEDN
+249 KSFRSQFLRTVEG

-287 IRYTSRIPLTIKFE
+287 IRYTNRIPLTIKFE

-307 RLYEEVSGYLQQDL
+307 KLYEAVSDYLQKEL

-346 AIAGTLNSLSK
+346 AIAGTLNSLIK
-357 KLHQVIKENRELKIK
+357 KLLQVIKDHQKVSVADEVS
-372 NEELFEDYELF
+372 EDYELF
-383 DEQIEEW
+383 EEQAEEW
-390 EEEDQATEELLS
+390 EEEEKTNDNSLTET
-402 EADIEAIK
+402 DIKAIK
-410 LEITSLEK
+410 LEILELEK
-418 FRDLAESIKRNTKG
+418 FRDLAESIKHNAKG

-470 LTEQYPNKI
+470 LSEQYPDKI

-496 CWLEKYRGTDK
+496 SWLATNKGTDK

-515 KRAALVEHFRDE
+515 KRAALVEYFRNE

-572 QKYDVV
+572 QKFDVV

-621 VDFEKRIAEIYQKYR
+621 VDFEKRFAEIYQKYR
-636 SEQEIIEQF
+636 TDLEIIEQF
-645 DLLQKELDEQIN
+645 DLLQKELDEKIN

-675 LDKLKIRLT
+675 LDKLKIRLS
-684 ESKEYLNKY
+684 ESREYINKY
-693 EKWLWAVTKF
+693 EQWLWAVTKF
-703 ELNNTAKFNDTKLTF
+703 ELNGAATFNDKNLSFKLK
-718 RLTKQPYSGIKFPM
+718 KQPYSEATFP
-732 TAFKLGKP
+732 TESFKLGKP
-740 NTEPHVYRIGHPLAQ
+740 NTEAHVYRMGHPLAQ
-755 IVLEKVKTKELLPAS
+755 TVLEKAKEKELSETS
-770 LLFDLTGYKGNVSIL
+770 LTFDLTGYEGNVSIL

-796 ALSVSVDS
+796 ALAVSVDS
-804 FESSDYVIIFG
+804 FESSDYVIVFG
-815 ETDDGKQ
+815 QTDDGKP

-827 AKRLLTLPVKQTN
+827 AKRLLTLPVKQAN
-840 ENEVNIDANHV
+840 GNAISIDA
-851 SKQTE
+851 KLLALQTE
-856 IHVDALLTSIS
+856 SHLDALLKSIS
-867 ERDNNYLKL
+867 ERDNNYLKF

-882 KWAEDKM
+882 KWAEDRM

-903 KELNREAQKTAD
+903 KELNREVQKTTD
-915 PIAQLKIQEQLQTE
+915 PMAQLKLQQQLQEE
-929 SKKQKKQRQEI
+929 SRKQKKQRQEI
-940 FIVEDEIQ
+940 FIVEDEIA

-958 QKRMKQEINK
+958 QKRMKQEINQ
-968 TLLFTINWKLL
+968 THLFTINWKLL

>member
-1 LHYLI
+1 
-6 KKSLINNFSRDIEI
+6 
-20 TYNLG
+20 
-25 KKEMNVLTPY
+25 MNKLSAY

-50 GSNERF
+50 GSSEKF
-56 NLALMDAQVDLNPH
+56 NIALMDAQVDLNPH
-70 QVESALFAFKSPLSK
+70 QVEAALFAFKSPLSK

-112 RKKLLII
+112 RKKLIII

-143 ENKSFN
+143 ENKNFKD
-149 EFKKLGNTNP
+149 FKKSGFQNP
-159 FEQNK
+159 FEQDK

-179 MQLVSWDL
+179 MQLISWDL

-211 QALSHSRKV
+211 EALSHSRKA

-249 KSFRSQFLRTEDN
+249 KSFRSQFLRTVDG

-287 IRYTSRIPLTIKFE
+287 IRYTNRIPLTIKFE
-301 PSDDEQ
+301 PSDAEQ
-307 RLYEEVSGYLQQDL
+307 KLYEDVSDYLQREL
-321 LYALPASQRHLMTL
+321 LYALPAGQRHLMTL
-335 ILRKLLASSSF
+335 ILRKLLASSSY
-346 AIAGTLNSLSK
+346 AIAGTLNSLIK
-357 KLHQVIKENRELKIK
+357 KLNQVIKDNKVVNLSDDIS
-372 NEELFEDYELF
+372 EDYELF
-383 DEQIEEW
+383 DEQAEEW
-390 EEEDQATEELLS
+390 DEEENVEDKKLTELDFES
-402 EADIEAIK
+402 IHK
-410 LEITSLEK
+410 EINELEK
-418 FRDLAESIKRNTKG
+418 YRDLADSIKHNTKG
-432 EKLLTA
+432 DKLITA
-438 LKEGFSKMDKHANK
+438 LKEGFAKMDQQAST

-463 QNYLFNL
+463 QTYLFNL
-470 LTEQYPNKI
+470 LSTHYPNKI

-489 TSNKVYK
+489 TSNSVYK
-496 CWLEKYRGTDK
+496 EWLTRNKGTDK
-507 VTGSPTAD
+507 VTGSPSAD
-515 KRAALVEHFRDE
+515 KRAALVEYFRSE

-572 QKYDVV
+572 QKFDVV

-645 DLLQKELDEQIN
+645 DLLQKELDEQI
-657 SKMLSTRE
+657 SDKMLSTRE

-675 LDKLKIRLT
+675 LDKLKIRLS
-684 ESKEYLNKY
+684 ESKEYITKY
-693 EKWLWAVTKF
+693 EQWLWAVTKY
-703 ELNNTAKFNDTKLTF
+703 ELNGNAKFSEKDLSF
-718 RLTKQPYSGIKFPM
+718 QLEKQPYSNASFP
-732 TAFKLGKP
+732 TEFFKLGKP
-740 NTEPHVYRIGHPLAQ
+740 STEAHVYRIGHPLAQ
-755 IVLEKVKTKELLPAS
+755 TILEKVKAKELQSAS
-770 LLFDLTGYKGNVSIL
+770 LTFDLTGYRGNVTIL
-785 DELKGKQGWLS
+785 DELKGQEGWLS
-796 ALSVSVDS
+796 VVAISVDS
-804 FESSDYVIIFG
+804 FESADYIIACG
-815 ETDDGKQ
+815 QTDKGLQ
-822 LNEEQ
+822 INEDQ
-827 AKRLLTLPVKQTN
+827 AKRLLTLPVSNVEAYKAFVDT
-840 ENEVNIDANHV
+840 
-851 SKQTE
+851 TE
-856 IHVDALLTSIS
+856 ISTYIKTHEEALLKSIS
-867 ERDNNYLKL
+867 ERDNNYLKF

-882 KWAEDKM
+882 KWAEDRM

-903 KELNREAQKTAD
+903 KELNREAQKTTD
-915 PIAQLKIQEQLQTE
+915 PASQLKIQEQLQEE
-929 SKKQKKQRQEI
+929 SRKQKKQRQEI
-940 FIVEDEIQ
+940 FIVEDEIAA
-948 EMRDKMIADI
+948 MRDKMISDI
-958 QKRMKQEINK
+958 QKRMKQEIKK
-968 TLLFTINWKLL
+968 TSLFTVYWRLI